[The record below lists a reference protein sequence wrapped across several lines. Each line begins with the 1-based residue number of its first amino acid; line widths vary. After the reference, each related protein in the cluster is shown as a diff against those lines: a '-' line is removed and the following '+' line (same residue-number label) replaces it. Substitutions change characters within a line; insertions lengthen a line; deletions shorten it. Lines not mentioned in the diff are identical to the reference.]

1 MPTAKKE
8 LTKVT
13 PQHLSYV
20 EMCISNTTI
29 EPEQY
34 IKFDVKRG
42 LRDVNGKGV
51 VAGLTAI
58 SEINSFDVLED
69 GTRIPKDGEL
79 FYRGININDLVNGF
93 LRDDRFG
100 FEETIYLLLFGQL
113 PSRSELDDF
122 IKLLTKYRSLP
133 KNFVR
138 DSIMKA
144 TGKC

>member
-13 PQHLSYV
+13 QQHISYV
-20 EMCISNTTI
+20 DMCISNTTI

-58 SEINSFDVLED
+58 SEINSFEVLED
-69 GTRIPKDGEL
+69 GTRIPKYGEL
-79 FYRGININDLVNGF
+79 FYRGVNINDLVNGF
-93 LRDDRFG
+93 LSDDRFG
-100 FEETIYLLLFGQL
+100 FE
-113 PSRSELDDF
+113 
-122 IKLLTKYRSLP
+122 
-133 KNFVR
+133 
-138 DSIMKA
+138 
-144 TGKC
+144 